1 MIPDILSGL
10 ALLAATISLIFT
22 ITEKKRN
29 QKRNA
34 ATVQYI
40 FRIIEDEVREFAQWI
55 PQHEEE
61 NKKALESIGGTL
73 KKIREDINTHQNNLV
88 ADERILFSVR
98 DGFGEAWDRLEHIGE
113 DTRNLGQRAQVL
125 SDSIHD
131 LCEKVGALE
140 NGICPDYEAAKEAAK
155 AVDDFNSGL
164 SAILNF
170 DPLGEARRKR
180 ENPMRE
186 LEDA

>member
-10 ALLAATISLIFT
+10 ALLAAAISLIFT

-34 ATVQYI
+34 AVMQYI
-40 FRIIEDEVREFAQWI
+40 SRIEGQIEAVQNVAQGCLDKLSEL
-55 PQHEEE
+55 EEE
-61 NKKALESIGGTL
+61 GTKL
-73 KKIREDINTHQNNLV
+73 REKC
-88 ADERILFSVR
+88 
-98 DGFGEAWDRLEHIGE
+98 GEAWDRLERIDK

-140 NGICPDYEAAKEAAK
+140 KGICPDYEAAKEAAK

>member
-40 FRIIEDEVREFAQWI
+40 SRVEDDVREIGLLFSR
-55 PQHEEE
+55 HEEE
-61 NKKALESIGGTL
+61 NKKALESIG
-73 KKIREDINTHQNNLV
+73 
-88 ADERILFSVR
+88 
-98 DGFGEAWDRLEHIGE
+98 E
-113 DTRNLGQRAQVL
+113 DTRNLGQRVQVL

>member
-34 ATVQYI
+34 AAVQYI
-40 FRIIEDEVREFAQWI
+40 SLIEDAVREFGQWI
-55 PQHEEE
+55 PRHEEE
-61 NKKALESIGGTL
+61 NKKALESIDGTL
-73 KKIREDINTHQNNLV
+73 EKICEDINTNQNNLV
-88 ADERILFSVR
+88 AYDKILFRVR
-98 DGFGEAWDRLEHIGE
+98 DDCGDVRNRFESIDE
-113 DTRNLGQRAQVL
+113 DIRNLSQRAQVL
-125 SDSIHD
+125 SGSIHD

-140 NGICPDYEAAKEAAK
+140 KGICPDYEAAKEAAK

>member
-1 MIPDILSGL
+1 MIPYILSGL
-10 ALLAATISLIFT
+10 ALLAAAISLIFT

-34 ATVQYI
+34 AVMQYI
-40 FRIIEDEVREFAQWI
+40 SRIEDEVREFGQWI
-55 PQHEEE
+55 SRHEEE

-73 KKIREDINTHQNNLV
+73 KKIREDTNVIQNNLF
-88 ADERILFSVR
+88 ADKEILFSVR
-98 DGFGEAWDRLEHIGE
+98 KGFGEAWDRLERIDK
-113 DTRNLGQRAQVL
+113 DTCNLSQRAQAL
-125 SDSIHD
+125 SDSIYG

-140 NGICPDYEAAKEAAK
+140 KGICPDYEAAKEAAK

-170 DPLGEARRKR
+170 DPLGDARRKR

>member
-40 FRIIEDEVREFAQWI
+40 SRVEDDVREIGLLFSR
-55 PQHEEE
+55 HEEE
-61 NKKALESIGGTL
+61 NKKALESIG
-73 KKIREDINTHQNNLV
+73 
-88 ADERILFSVR
+88 
-98 DGFGEAWDRLEHIGE
+98 E
-113 DTRNLGQRAQVL
+113 DTRNLGQRVQVL

-140 NGICPDYEAAKEAAK
+140 KGICPDYEAAKEAAK

>member
-34 ATVQYI
+34 AVMQCI
-40 FRIIEDEVREFAQWI
+40 SRIEGQIESAQKAA
-55 PQHEEE
+55 QGCLDKLSELEEE
-61 NKKALESIGGTL
+61 GTKL
-73 KKIREDINTHQNNLV
+73 REKC
-88 ADERILFSVR
+88 R
-98 DGFGEAWDRLEHIGE
+98 DAWDRLERIDE
-113 DTRNLGQRAQVL
+113 DIRNLSQRAQVL

-140 NGICPDYEAAKEAAK
+140 KGICPDYEAAKEAAK